1 MHDFYRVTDAGSRPR
16 VLALVTPTADRR
28 FHFDSKTLKL
38 EQTLDAKVLGVNDD
52 KRAQILALP
61 DRPNEVVIV
70 YDYSQ
75 RNPETRL
82 LKALHVLDPTESVFR
97 RYYHSSRGANREIGP
112 CASDLVWR
120 RNLKAIESELTADYD
135 DVDEDDTDVPPVEL
149 MKIQMFNVIRNW
161 AYAMPNLDP
170 SSRGFNVSHKFVRLV
185 QALNTFKAYGEAFRG
200 IIFGKEFF
208 DFGQFIGT
216 EYLTVRKHITA
227 SVLADLL
234 RTLDDRLSF
243 LRPQAVIGH
252 GHYNDHSHYV
262 CSQLIFVIIIA
273 NRV

>member
-1 MHDFYRVTDAGSRPR
+1 MLDSFLRGSLAITQFHTLILLDAQKIRNQDSHASLPVVQIMHDFYRVTDAGSRPR
-16 VLALVTPTADRR
+16 VLALLTPTADRR

-38 EQTLDAKVLGVNDD
+38 EQTLDAKVFGVTDD

-70 YDYSQ
+70 YDHSQ

-82 LKALHVLDPTESVFR
+82 LKALHVLDPKESVFR

-120 RNLKAIESELTADYD
+120 RNLKAIESELIADYE
-135 DVDEDDTDVPPVEL
+135 DVDEDDVDIPPVEL
-149 MKIQMFNVIRNW
+149 IKVQMFNVIRNW

-185 QALNTFKAYGEAFRG
+185 QALTTFKTSGEAFRG
-200 IIFGKEFF
+200 IIFGKELFPS
-208 DFGQFIGT
+208 
-216 EYLTVRKHITA
+216 K
-227 SVLADLL
+227 
-234 RTLDDRLSF
+234 
-243 LRPQAVIGH
+243 
-252 GHYNDHSHYV
+252 
-262 CSQLIFVIIIA
+262 
-273 NRV
+273 